1 MDIDDILKEFE
12 ESSTKRFQASTS
24 NICQDLMTAA
34 MNERMAPELL
44 PYKSSLMN
52 SILTHISNQQQYL
65 LDSHEYG
72 EMNSANGVI
81 SSDFKLQ
88 LMIIETDVERL
99 SYVVRLYLRTRLS
112 KINKF
117 TIFYINKS
125 NKDDEGEALLSA
137 EEKEYI
143 HQYYLLLTLLYNNC
157 FLKKLPQILTYL
169 DDNSGGQNM
178 IVAPDIDQ
186 FVFVKCISET
196 LILLHL
202 EDDELELVKNGVYVV
217 KYSLIK
223 RYLDIGDL
231 ILI

>member
-1 MDIDDILKEFE
+1 MDIDDILREFE
-12 ESSTKRFQASTS
+12 ESSTKRFETATS
-24 NICQDLMTAA
+24 NICQDLITAA

-44 PYKSSLMN
+44 PYKASLMKT
-52 SILTHISNQQQYL
+52 ILTHISNQQQYL

-72 EMNSANGVI
+72 EMNSANGII

-99 SYVVRLYLRTRLS
+99 SYIVRLYLRTRLS

-125 NKDDEGEALLSA
+125 NKEDDGDDLLSA
-137 EEKEYI
+137 EEKDYI

-186 FVFVKCISET
+186 FVFVKCLSET
-196 LILLHL
+196 PVLLHL

-217 KYSLIK
+217 KYSSVK
-223 RYLDIGDL
+223 QYLEIGDL
-231 ILI
+231 VLI